1 MSTKSW
7 PSAPSPCIQ
16 MMLAMGDTVV
26 SISIAAS
33 WSATVRPSAVGRS
46 RHAHRR
52 AGRLGEVDRLER
64 RGGPAVAIG
73 QGREAEA
80 PLDQL
85 QHGGVIVLAAAD
97 EAALRVGRHDQ
108 GGHARPPG
116 ETVPDRPTP
125 LIATC
130 SARVLCAC
138 DRDSTPIT
146 AAPYPTPSLRA
157 STRSHAV

>member
-26 SISIAAS
+26 SISIASS
-33 WSATVRPSAVGRS
+33 WSATVRPSAVDRS

-52 AGRLGEVDRLER
+52 AGRLGEVERLER

-73 QGREAEA
+73 QGRGAEA

-97 EAALRVGRHDQ
+97 ETAPRVGRPDP
-108 GGHARPPG
+108 GRPARPPAEAG
-116 ETVPDRPTP
+116 PDR
-125 LIATC
+125 
-130 SARVLCAC
+130 R
-138 DRDSTPIT
+138 
-146 AAPYPTPSLRA
+146 APPVAPPA
-157 STRSHAV
+157 PPPP